1 MSSLRMVG
9 SLPSHASESYSHFL
23 KIPQDD
29 ENDDA
34 AEVTWEDQQRIN
46 TFSKLNTRMRSIDEK
61 LDELKQEKEALDDL
75 STELEL
81 ANEDDPVLY
90 KVGETFLHMPHPRA
104 MKRLERDQAAID
116 SQVSILAAKS
126 EACQKEMNELKV
138 VLYAKFGRAIN
149 LDE

>member
-1 MSSLRMVG
+1 MSSLRM
-9 SLPSHASESYSHFL
+9 
-23 KIPQDD
+23 IPQDD
-29 ENDDA
+29 ESDDA

-46 TFSKLNTRMRSIDEK
+46 TFSKLNTRMRSIDEE
-61 LDELKQEKEALDDL
+61 LEELKQEKEALDDL

-81 ANEDDPVLY
+81 ADEDDPVLY

-104 MKRLERDQAAID
+104 IKRLERDQTAID
-116 SQVSILAAKS
+116 SQS

>member
-1 MSSLRMVG
+1 MSSLRM
-9 SLPSHASESYSHFL
+9 
-23 KIPQDD
+23 IPQDD
-29 ENDDA
+29 ETDDA

-46 TFSKLNTRMRSIDEK
+46 TFSKLNTRMRSIDEN
-61 LDELKQEKEALDDL
+61 LEELKQEKEALDDL

-81 ANEDDPVLY
+81 ADEDDPVLY

-126 EACQKEMNELKV
+126 DACQKEMNELKV